1 MATRFSLAHLTVLGC
16 APPEMT
22 YIAARAGYDYVSFRI
37 LMMGLATEP
46 GNYAL
51 AENKA
56 MLRETRA
63 ALRETGLCAHDI
75 ELARIHESVAV
86 KTYEPAFAVAAE
98 LGARHLICS
107 VWTPDRGLALE
118 RLVQLC
124 DLARPYGLTVNL
136 EFVTWAD
143 VANLQQALE
152 LARTTRRENVG
163 ILIDTLHFH
172 RSRVRLQ
179 ELDEVPPE
187 WFNFVH
193 LCDAPA
199 AIPEDIESLVF
210 TGREDRLYVGQGGI
224 DIAGIVNR
232 LPEIPYSVELPNL
245 ARVREVGYA
254 EHAAQCLETAKAYFE
269 EHPYLGPAAQVR
281 GARAQV

>member
-16 APPEMT
+16 TPPEAT
-22 YIAARAGYDYVSFRI
+22 YIAARAGYDYVSLRI
-37 LMMGLATEP
+37 LMMGLPTEV

-51 AENKA
+51 AENKLL
-56 MLRETRA
+56 LRETRA
-63 ALRETGLCAHDI
+63 ALKETGLRVHDI
-75 ELARIHESVAV
+75 ELARIRENIDV

-107 VWTPDRGLALE
+107 VWTRDQGLALE
-118 RLVQLC
+118 RLAELC
-124 DLARPYGLTVNL
+124 DLAQPYGLTVNL

-152 LARTTRRENVG
+152 LARAVRRRNIG

-172 RSRVRLQ
+172 RSRVRLE

-199 AIPEDIESLVF
+199 AIPEDKDSLIF
-210 TGREDRLYVGQGGI
+210 TGREDRLYVGEGEI

-232 LPEIPYSVELPNL
+232 LPEIPYSIELPNL

-254 EHAAQCLETAKAYFE
+254 EHARRCLESARAYFA
-269 EHPYLGPAAQVR
+269 EHPYAGPSAQVR
-281 GARAQV
+281 HDGARV